1 VPPVRSPTC
10 RSRTARST
18 RPKPSAAGP
27 SRWRPLPPPSSGRR
41 NGREFAAASPLGAS
55 FADAALGD
63 PVAQAIVREE
73 ATLIAKALTSII
85 AVIDPDLIVL
95 GGGVGRAPGFA
106 AEVGIALEMLA
117 PVVPEI
123 RVSALGDDAVV
134 EGCLAAGMERA
145 WHRVLERS

>member
-1 VPPVRSPTC
+1 
-10 RSRTARST
+10 
-18 RPKPSAAGP
+18 
-27 SRWRPLPPPSSGRR
+27 
-41 NGREFAAASPLGAS
+41 
-55 FADAALGD
+55 
-63 PVAQAIVREE
+63 
-73 ATLIAKALTSII
+73 
-85 AVIDPDLIVL
+85 LIVL